1 MSSREMLMGSEA
13 RITREL
19 LMEPRILRIFVI
31 CSDDTLAPTPDFTLL
46 FFRSVMVSI
55 MNFVRTDRASSP
67 TFATA
72 GWMRST
78 MSFSEEGSSCR
89 SWGPESIP
97 VSRGGRKENHWETH
111 F

>member
-1 MSSREMLMGSEA
+1 MGSEA
-13 RITREL
+13 RTTREL
-19 LMEPRILRIFVI
+19 FMEPRILRIFVI
-31 CSDDTLAPTPDFTLL
+31 CSDATLAPTPDFTLL
-46 FFRSVMVSI
+46 FLRSVMVSI

-78 MSFSEEGSSCR
+78 ISFSEEGSSCR

-97 VSRGGRKENHWETH
+97 VSNGNKSNGYWKTH